1 VTLAAIRGE
10 VQSAMEDIDAGR
22 PDTARQILASL
33 LRTLDKP
40 EASDG

>member
-1 VTLAAIRGE
+1 MSDIRGE
-10 VQSAMEDIDAGR
+10 IQAAVEDIDAGR

-33 LRTLDKP
+33 LSTLDEP